1 MEQLRSY
8 VDSIHETPEFE
19 STIEAMT
26 KMLNEQ
32 LTEYRCKRNTIDHK
46 KWLLRELPQYS
57 TFIETIYRVEDE
69 SSRADYFVNEN
80 YDVYAKYNDHE
91 IQFSKRFIGTS
102 DHMDDSSNIY
112 VSVDNKEY
120 IIREEGTLL
129 NEVDDGPEEIAELSS
144 VLGVPED
151 ELMKFIFMIVDEE
164 YENDESTVPV
174 SMIVGPP
181 IVVG

>member
-1 MEQLRSY
+1 MEQLKSY
-8 VDSIHETPEFE
+8 IDSIRETPEFE

-46 KWLLRELPQYS
+46 KWLLQELPQYS
-57 TFIETIYRVEDE
+57 AFIETIYRVEDE
-69 SSRADYFVNEN
+69 FSRADYFVNEN

-91 IQFSKRFIGTS
+91 IQFSNRFTGTS